1 MSRSHAEQ
9 LRDTPKLPHI
19 GWNDLAFERPDPLF
33 TGIPAAA
40 PFYFVHSFAAV
51 PADES
56 VVVARAVYG
65 EPFVAVARDGL
76 RVGVQFHPERS
87 GPDGIRVLGNFVN
100 GCNEAADA
108 A

>member
-1 MSRSHAEQ
+1 MRS
-9 LRDTPKLPHI
+9 
-19 GWNDLAFERPDPLF
+19 DPLF
-33 TGIPAAA
+33 NGVTVDA

-56 VVVARAVYG
+56 VVVARAAYG
-65 EPFVAVARDGL
+65 EPFVAVARDGS

-87 GPDGIRVLGNFVN
+87 GPDGIRVLGNFVSE
-100 GCNEAADA
+100 CNEAADA